1 MEWLECVKLQ
11 TVSLLSTDEI
21 INTIKDRIEYKNYV
35 EAAYI
40 SKIVNHFVEDCK
52 VSKDQITVIS
62 PYLD

>member
-1 MEWLECVKLQ
+1 
-11 TVSLLSTDEI
+11 LLSTDEI